1 MECISDIMNSWP
13 ESRTAFLIISG
24 GHTKKFYKETLDVVS
39 FHMEKTVLD
48 HNLEVLHKW
57 GPGSSFH

>member
-1 MECISDIMNSWP
+1 MNSWP